1 MEKML
6 LNIIIEEE
14 KAIKE
19 LLNLLDKQ
27 FQNMAEEDV
36 FALEAVVDEIKLCN
50 KSIAELEVKRREVLK
65 GASMKEFVEN
75 SKDKDLEEYYRS
87 IKNLLELVVR
97 QKDTNDVLLKQRLV
111 LTNQF
116 LRIANPSRDAKTYNS
131 YGKVRR

>member
-27 FQNMAEEDV
+27 FQKMAEEDV
-36 FALEAVVDEIKLCN
+36 FALDAIVDEIKICN
-50 KSIAELEVKRREVLK
+50 KNIAEFEVKRRNLLN
-65 GASMKEFVEN
+65 GTSMKEFVEKSN
-75 SKDKDLEEYYRS
+75 DRELEEAYRS
-87 IKNLLELVVR
+87 IKKLLELVVR
-97 QKDTNDVLLKQRLV
+97 QKDTNDVLLKQKLV

-116 LRIANPSRDAKTYNS
+116 LRIANPSRDAKIYNS
-131 YGKVRR
+131 YGKVKR